1 MFPDK
6 NLHLNY
12 DIIMHSNTSLW
23 SVLHTFC
30 VRLLFAKK
38 SKVRRLRV
46 RLEIILEKGEKA
58 WMRFYFAF
66 DLIIHVLERRWWK
79 RSKKNSVWAS
89 QWSSSSWL
97 IIKHAQKQSL
107 CMYAVVIV
115 RRARVASCLHELLV
129 YEPYYSN
136 NYYRL
141 IAIKKKAKEV
151 I

>member
-23 SVLHTFC
+23 SIAYVF
-30 VRLLFAKK
+30 VYGSFLLKNRK
-38 SKVRRLRV
+38 WEDWR
-46 RLEIILEKGEKA
+46 LEKGEKA
-58 WMRFYFAF
+58 CIRFYFAF
-66 DLIIHVLERRWWK
+66 DLIIHVFEWRWWR
-79 RSKKNSVWAS
+79 RSKKSVWAS

-107 CMYAVVIV
+107 CMCAVVIV